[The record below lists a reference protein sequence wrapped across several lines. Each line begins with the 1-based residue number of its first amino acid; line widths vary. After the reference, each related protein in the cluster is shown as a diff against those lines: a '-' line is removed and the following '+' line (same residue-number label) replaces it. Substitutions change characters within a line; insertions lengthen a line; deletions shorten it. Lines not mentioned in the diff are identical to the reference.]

1 MGAKV
6 PKKASSQ
13 AGKQKQT
20 DRQAGRQASIWFR
33 FVFTSFTH
41 THKQTHNRERRQFSR
56 TTAFPLAGGDV
67 LFELLLPAAG
77 HKVPRKGSMV
87 NLETHFPT
95 FTVPPVHTNWE
106 RFSLLL
112 RALLL
117 LLLLSGRGCFDSGI
131 SGASAADLKNEK
143 ISANSRTPN
152 AKLTA
157 RVLLRSRTSKLRL
170 KTMQIRT
177 DKSEFYAET

>member
-106 RFSLLL
+106 RFSLFFSGLCCCCCFSLAGAASIPEFRVLRPRISKTKKYQPIPVPQTQNSLL
-112 RALLL
+112 ECYFVRAL
-117 LLLLSGRGCFDSGI
+117 
-131 SGASAADLKNEK
+131 
-143 ISANSRTPN
+143 ANCG
-152 AKLTA
+152 
-157 RVLLRSRTSKLRL
+157 
-170 KTMQIRT
+170 
-177 DKSEFYAET
+177 